1 MATVRCETPGD
12 VSEIRRVNELA
23 FGTPAEANLVE
34 ALRDGGKAVLSLVAL
49 EDNRVVGHLLLSLVT
64 IGSGEPVDGTFS
76 AIGLGPMAV
85 LPEHQ
90 RQGIGSLLIETAL
103 NTSRKA
109 GHDCV
114 VLVGHAEYYPRFGF
128 VPASRFGLKCE
139 YDVPDEVFM
148 AIELQDGALSGHKG
162 IVRYQPEFN
171 DV

>member
-1 MATVRCETPGD
+1 MVTVRSETPGD
-12 VSEIRRVNELA
+12 VSEIRRVNEQA

-34 ALRDGGKAVLSLVAL
+34 ALRDGGKAVLSLVAV
-49 EDNRVVGHLLLSLVT
+49 EDNRVVGHLLLSAVT
-64 IGSGEPVDGTFS
+64 IESGEPVDETFS

-90 RQGIGSLLIETAL
+90 RKGIGSLLIETAL

-148 AIELQDGALSGHKG
+148 AIELRELALSGHKG

-171 DV
+171 EV